1 VCVCV
6 CVCVVLEAVVDGMQ
20 ANLGHMSPRHISS
33 TFCALTALKFKPS
46 SAVWQL
52 MTERALECCPKFS
65 AASTVDMFCA
75 CAKNRAMHVPTD
87 ERLVKALTER
97 ALALEHELTPGHV
110 TSVIWALA
118 QLREEPSHALLSA
131 FSQCVS
137 SMALSLTPWHIS
149 TILWALAMLGI
160 EADAAL
166 LEALEAATQRT
177 VEQFTAQDMA
187 NTLWALGILLPH
199 ASRSATALANSLAEK
214 ALAIAASVQYSD
226 EQLRSLHEWFITC
239 QVQETVARNLSPAAA
254 ALRSKL
260 GALCRAKFEASAA
273 LCRSHLTR
281 HRALLMEVSG
291 SLRHLGLC
299 VEVQVSCVQS
309 GLILDILARFKGE
322 DGTGWVLDVEG
333 PKHTL
338 NCQVSLRGPVI
349 TKRRQIQALGYS
361 LVVVP
366 GHEWSRL
373 QGHDERLNYLRL
385 KMHIPLRPLVAA
397 LPGRMWHVVEA
408 RLEELFA
415 SSQLSRKDIDELCR
429 AQLQSMPEAVAIEVS
444 ESVSRTE
451 GGRETEQ
458 WSRRMRVY
466 ARDGTE
472 KRWAAEARERKSR
485 EVARECGRAGC
496 VTWHDMVS
504 EFVTWNGV

>member
-1 VCVCV
+1 
-6 CVCVVLEAVVDGMQ
+6 
-20 ANLGHMSPRHISS
+20 
-33 TFCALTALKFKPS
+33 
-46 SAVWQL
+46 
-52 MTERALECCPKFS
+52 
-65 AASTVDMFCA
+65 
-75 CAKNRAMHVPTD
+75 
-87 ERLVKALTER
+87 
-97 ALALEHELTPGHV
+97 
-110 TSVIWALA
+110 
-118 QLREEPSHALLSA
+118 
-131 FSQCVS
+131 
-137 SMALSLTPWHIS
+137 
-149 TILWALAMLGI
+149 
-160 EADAAL
+160 
-166 LEALEAATQRT
+166 
-177 VEQFTAQDMA
+177 
-187 NTLWALGILLPH
+187 
-199 ASRSATALANSLAEK
+199 
-214 ALAIAASVQYSD
+214 
-226 EQLRSLHEWFITC
+226 
-239 QVQETVARNLSPAAA
+239 
-254 ALRSKL
+254 
-260 GALCRAKFEASAA
+260 
-273 LCRSHLTR
+273 
-281 HRALLMEVSG
+281 
-291 SLRHLGLC
+291 
-299 VEVQVSCVQS
+299 VQS